1 MAGMARI
8 GKAWKGKAGN
18 LFKGV
23 EMSKKPKYEFRSGAR
38 YSVDP
43 AAACKELE
51 RIHHENGVLEAQ
63 TVVDESAPED
73 APLHKV
79 FEWDDSKAANSY
91 RLVQSRTLIKSVR
104 VVREVN
110 KPSVPIYVHVPS
122 ETESNVKAGYQPM
135 SVVVT
140 RPDMY
145 ASALAALTSKFQ
157 SAKFA
162 LEELKHAAV
171 NSPDTDHERMA
182 RIEIAVQAMQ
192 TASAAVSALH

>member
-1 MAGMARI
+1 M
-8 GKAWKGKAGN
+8 N
-18 LFKGV
+18 
-23 EMSKKPKYEFRSGAR
+23 KKPKYEFRNGAR

-43 AAACKELE
+43 ELACKELA
-51 RIHHENGVLEAQ
+51 RIHHKNGVLEAQ
-63 TVVDESAPED
+63 TVVDESTPED

-79 FEWDDSKAANSY
+79 FEWDDAKAANNY

-110 KPSVPIYVHVPS
+110 KPSVPVYVHVPS
-122 ETESNVKAGYQPM
+122 ETENDVKAGYQPM

-162 LEELKHAAV
+162 LEELKQAAV
-171 NSPDTDHERMA
+171 DSPDTDHERMA
-182 RIEIAVQAMQ
+182 RIEIAIQAMQ